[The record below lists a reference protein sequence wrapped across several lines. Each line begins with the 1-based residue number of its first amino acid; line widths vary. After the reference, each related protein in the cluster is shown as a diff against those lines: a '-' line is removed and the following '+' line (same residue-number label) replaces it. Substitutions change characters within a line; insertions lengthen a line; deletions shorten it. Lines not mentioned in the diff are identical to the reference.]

1 MKIRNIIRVSRWV
14 KVLPFYLL
22 TFLPLSA
29 QTALSPYQP
38 GVTSEGAVYFLP
50 KTAVSVTLL
59 VEKSSY
65 QPGEFARYAERFLRM
80 RDVSLE
86 PSVGYRIVSIVQQ
99 PVAIADT
106 AKRIVGHQYR
116 TNKKS

>member
-86 PSVGYRIVSIVQQ
+86 PSVGYRIVSRLSVLCNNLLQ
-99 PVAIADT
+99 
-106 AKRIVGHQYR
+106 
-116 TNKKS
+116 